1 METLNKVEL
10 KGIVGNSTE
19 IVIED
24 ERIIRFSVATSYA
37 YKNKKGEPTIETTWH
52 GCTAWCSKCPDAVN
66 IKKGAKV
73 HLTGRLQVRKHINTN
88 GTESTQTEIIVNS
101 LEIINE

>member
-37 YKNKKGEPTIETTWH
+37 YKDERGMPVIDTTWH
-52 GCTAWCSKCPDAVN
+52 SCTAWCGKCPAAA
-66 IKKGAKV
+66 IISKGMMV
-73 HLTGRLQVRKHINTN
+73 HLTGRLQVRKGIS
-88 GTESTQTEIIVNS
+88 TEGIEYSQTEIIVNS
-101 LEIINE
+101 LEIVNA

>member
-10 KGIVGNSTE
+10 KGIVGNATE
-19 IVIED
+19 IVIVD
-24 ERIIRFSVATSYA
+24 ERLIRFSVATSYA
-37 YKNKKGEPTIETTWH
+37 YKDKKGEPTIETTWH
-52 GCTAWCSKCPDAVN
+52 GCTALCSKCPDAVN

-73 HLTGRLQVRKHINTN
+73 HLTGRLQVGKYINTN

-101 LEIINE
+101 LEIINQ